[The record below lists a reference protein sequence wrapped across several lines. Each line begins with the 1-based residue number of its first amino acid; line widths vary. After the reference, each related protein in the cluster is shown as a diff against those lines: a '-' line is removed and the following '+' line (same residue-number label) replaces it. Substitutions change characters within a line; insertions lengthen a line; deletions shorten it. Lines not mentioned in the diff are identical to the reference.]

1 MGTVVRGQS
10 NQMLGFLS
18 IIRDITQRT
27 EMEQAW
33 RAQEA
38 QLRQIIDL
46 VPHMIFV
53 KNREGRFLLVNQAQA
68 DMYGTTVERL
78 TGSLIHDHHLSDETV
93 EQFLADDR
101 AVMDSGLPRVIDEEV
116 LYDSTGAIHIVQTSK
131 IPYNL
136 AGADEQAV
144 LGVAIDLTRQK
155 QAELLLR
162 QSNALLETSRNV
174 LTNLIAQL
182 PIGIQIFNK
191 HGICV
196 DVNQSFLDI
205 FGVEDVGQLIN
216 TYNIFED
223 ELADLM
229 GTSIAARQALNGEV
243 VQMGDLPFNF
253 ERADGRFARTAGERV
268 INVIIF
274 PVLDRDQNVT
284 NIVGLNTDVTER
296 TLAEKTRLEVAIH
309 KERIDVLEELISTIS
324 HDFKTPLTI
333 IGTSLYLFER
343 LTTDETASKHIRR
356 IEEQL
361 TRLANLIT
369 SLLTMSRLIGISDLS
384 FLVSDLNMIVYN
396 VYAAK
401 TSLAEA
407 KSVNM
412 SHVAAQDLPR
422 ILAADELTIAINNLI
437 DNAILFT
444 PPGGSVMVSTIKGDQ
459 FAVVEVKDTGV
470 GIPQD
475 EISDV
480 FERFYRTDKARS
492 TDTGGAGLGL
502 AITKQIVDLHDGRI
516 EVSSKLTEGSTFRVI
531 LPTLPESD

>member
-1 MGTVVRGQS
+1 
-10 NQMLGFLS
+10 
-18 IIRDITQRT
+18 
-27 EMEQAW
+27 
-33 RAQEA
+33 
-38 QLRQIIDL
+38 
-46 VPHMIFV
+46 
-53 KNREGRFLLVNQAQA
+53 
-68 DMYGTTVERL
+68 
-78 TGSLIHDHHLSDETV
+78 
-93 EQFLADDR
+93 
-101 AVMDSGLPRVIDEEV
+101 
-116 LYDSTGAIHIVQTSK
+116 
-131 IPYNL
+131 
-136 AGADEQAV
+136 
-144 LGVAIDLTRQK
+144 
-155 QAELLLR
+155 
-162 QSNALLETSRNV
+162 
-174 LTNLIAQL
+174 
-182 PIGIQIFNK
+182 
-191 HGICV
+191 
-196 DVNQSFLDI
+196 
-205 FGVEDVGQLIN
+205 
-216 TYNIFED
+216 
-223 ELADLM
+223 
-229 GTSIAARQALNGEV
+229 
-243 VQMGDLPFNF
+243 
-253 ERADGRFARTAGERV
+253 
-268 INVIIF
+268 
-274 PVLDRDQNVT
+274 VLDRDQNVT